1 MKLRE
6 NLSEYK
12 KEREALIL
20 DNIRLKQETGIS
32 AL

>member
-12 KEREALIL
+12 KERELLIAENL
-20 DNIRLKQETGIS
+20 RLKQETGW
-32 AL
+32 

>member
-12 KEREALIL
+12 KERELLIAENL
-20 DNIRLKQETGIS
+20 RLKQETG
-32 AL
+32 L

>member
-12 KEREALIL
+12 KERELLIAENL
-20 DNIRLKQETGIS
+20 RLKQETG
-32 AL
+32 

>member
-12 KEREALIL
+12 KERELLIAENL
-20 DNIRLKQETGIS
+20 RLKQETGS
-32 AL
+32 